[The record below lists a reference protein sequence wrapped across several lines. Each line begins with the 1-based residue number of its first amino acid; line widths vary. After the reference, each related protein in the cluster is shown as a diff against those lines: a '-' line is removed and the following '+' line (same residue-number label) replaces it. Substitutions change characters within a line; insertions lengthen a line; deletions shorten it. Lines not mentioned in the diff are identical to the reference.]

1 MALLSWSP
9 QYLIGN
15 ETIDSEHQ
23 ELFRLVNAF
32 HDHWMEKRERK
43 EIAQVLNQLITYAQM
58 HFQHEE
64 IIMQNCG
71 YPQLADHQ
79 FIHELMVDTIFKLR
93 QSFEEKDI
101 HLEMDTMKFVR
112 SWLVDHIAN
121 HDFLLRNYL
130 ARSLAANASP
140 TV

>member
-32 HDHWMEKRERK
+32 HDHWMEQRERK

-64 IIMQNCG
+64 SIMQNCG

-79 FIHELMVDTIFKLR
+79 FIHESMIDTIFQATPVAGR
-93 QSFEEKDI
+93 QRHPPGNGHHEI
-101 HLEMDTMKFVR
+101 R
-112 SWLVDHIAN
+112 PQ
-121 HDFLLRNYL
+121 L
-130 ARSLAANASP
+130 AC
-140 TV
+140 